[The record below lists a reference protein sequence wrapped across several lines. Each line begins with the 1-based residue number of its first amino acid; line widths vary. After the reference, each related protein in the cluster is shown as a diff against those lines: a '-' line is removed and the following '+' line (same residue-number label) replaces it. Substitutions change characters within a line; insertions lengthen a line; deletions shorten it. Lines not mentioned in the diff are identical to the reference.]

1 MKNINKEENDILDS
15 FEKDEWRSVSELE
28 AKKKYFQEIAQ
39 NTHLK
44 NKRINIRLSEK
55 ILNELKARSLEEGIP
70 YQTLITSILHKFT
83 SGKLVEKSN

>member
-1 MKNINKEENDILDS
+1 MAKLDKEEKTILES
-15 FEKDEWRSVSELE
+15 FEKEEWKSTPDLK
-28 AKKKYFQEIAQ
+28 AKQKYYSAIAK

-55 ILNELKARSLEEGIP
+55 ILNDLKAKSLEEGIP
-70 YQTLITSILHKFT
+70 YQTLISSILHKFT